1 MIACPRDDTFGYV
14 EQTVTYLEWK
24 EGTMTV
30 AEPTTATYR
39 ADVVG
44 SLLRPPQLKQA
55 RDLLRQGE
63 MSHAAFKRIEDQA
76 VDGAIQLQESIGL
89 DVITDGELRR
99 FAFYGNFVDSMEGFD
114 AHGGWGVQFR
124 DDSGD
129 ELLLRRPVVVE
140 PLRWRRSM
148 GAEEWTYLRAR
159 ATRPGK
165 ITLISAMQAAAYY
178 EPDRS
183 AGAYATREAYLADV
197 VSLLRREVDEL
208 VRLGCTYIQ
217 IDGPAYGSLV
227 DERMRQG
234 FRDRGADPDRLLDEA
249 IEMDNAVIAGY
260 PDITFALHICRG
272 NNQSHYYASGGYEPI
287 ARVLERTNFQRFMLE
302 YDTERSGGFE
312 PLQHL
317 PEDRVAVL
325 GLITTKQPDLESAE
339 GVKARLSEAANFV
352 PLERL
357 ALSTQCGFASTIEG
371 NHVTEEDQRRKL
383 ELVVQVAR
391 EVWGEA

>member
-1 MIACPRDDTFGYV
+1 MSDVRTPSGI
-14 EQTVTYLEWK
+14 L
-24 EGTMTV
+24 
-30 AEPTTATYR
+30 

-44 SLLRPPQLKQA
+44 SLLRPPALKAA
-55 RDLLRQGE
+55 RDDLERGAL
-63 MSHAAFKRIEDQA
+63 HPAAFKQLEDRA
-76 VDGAIQLQESIGL
+76 VDDAIRLQESVGL

-99 FAFYGNFVDSMEGFD
+99 YAFYGHFVEAVHGFD
-114 AHGGWGVQFR
+114 AHGGWGVRFR

-140 PLRWRRSM
+140 PLHWRRSM
-148 GAEEWTYLRAR
+148 CAEEWTYLRAR
-159 ATRPGK
+159 AGRPGK
-165 ITLISAMQAAAYY
+165 VTIISAMQAAAYY

-183 AGAYATREAYLADV
+183 AGAYPTRAAYLADV
-197 VSLLRREVDEL
+197 VRFLRREVDEL

-227 DERMRQG
+227 DERMRAG
-234 FRDRGADPDRLLDEA
+234 FRERGADPDRLLDEA
-249 IEMDNAVIAGY
+249 IELDNAVIAGY

-302 YDTERSGGFE
+302 YDTERAGGFE
-312 PLQHL
+312 PLRHL
-317 PEDRVAVL
+317 PDDRVAVI
-325 GLITTKQPDLESAE
+325 GLITTKQPELESLE
-339 GVKARLSEAANFV
+339 EVKARLTQAARYV

-371 NHVTEEDQRRKL
+371 NRISADDQRRKL
-383 ELVVQVAR
+383 ELVVQVTR
-391 EVWGEA
+391 EVWGAG